1 MEEQKKEH
9 VEETEVKTECCEA
22 EECSCEKHVDEEKKQ
37 DKKERGHKHKKELE
51 ALKEENAK
59 LKEELAVSKNA
70 YFKAYADTE
79 NLKKRLQSEAESTR
93 KYRIQSFASEV
104 LPVLDNLER
113 ALDVKVDDE
122 NIKNYAKGFE
132 MIHSQ
137 LIHILKNEG
146 VEEIDALNKP
156 FDANF
161 HNALMQE
168 AKEGVESG
176 IVIEVLQKGYML
188 KDRVLRAA
196 LVKVSE

>member
-9 VEETEVKTECCEA
+9 VEANEVEKESCEDA
-22 EECSCEKHVDEEKKQ
+22 KCTTEKHVDEEKKE

-156 FDANF
+156 FDANY